1 MHTLSFRPQKA
12 DIEGNKDLALSV
24 LQVVNRPG
32 IESLIDYLLESDYFT
47 APASTCFHN
56 SFPGGLCFHSLNLV
70 STFEEANEKLST
82 PISGDSVV
90 ICGLLHDLC
99 KVNAYIETDNG
110 YKSVKGLKGHA
121 TLSISRIKEHIE
133 LTQSEDDIIRYHM
146 GLFGIFTYHEHDTLS
161 IYKAIS
167 RNPQVQI
174 FAALDMA
181 DSKRST
187 IRGV

>member
-1 MHTLSFRPQKA
+1 MYTPSFRPKKA
-12 DIEGNKDLALSV
+12 YIEGNKDLALFV
-24 LQVVNRPG
+24 LRVVNRPG
-32 IESLIDYLLESDYFT
+32 IESLIDYLCNFDYFI
-47 APASTCFHN
+47 APASTQYHN

-121 TLSISRIKEHIE
+121 TLSITRIEEHIQ
-133 LTQSEDDIIRYHM
+133 LTKPEDDIIRFHM
-146 GLFGIFTYHEHDTLS
+146 GLFGIFTYKEHYALAMHR
-161 IYKAIS
+161 AIM
-167 RNPQVQI
+167 RTPQVQI

-181 DSKRST
+181 DSKRK
-187 IRGV
+187 G